1 MTDAEILTQV
11 ELETGCDDTTLLSS
25 YIEDAKSA
33 IINKAYP
40 FKFGITE
47 VPPKYH
53 RRWVEIAVYL
63 FNKRGAEGEEIHNE
77 NGTNRHYEA
86 ASVPNSMLRD
96 IVPVAKIPSREETD
110 DENT

>member
-1 MTDAEILTQV
+1 MTDAQILEQV
-11 ELETGCDDTTLLSS
+11 ELETGCDDATLLSS
-25 YIEDAKSA
+25 YIDNAKSA
-33 IINKAYP
+33 IINKAFP
-40 FKFGITE
+40 FKVGITE

-77 NGTNRHYEA
+77 NGTNRHYES
-86 ASVPNSMLRD
+86 ASVPYSMLRD
-96 IVPVAKIPSREETD
+96 IVPCAKIPCSEETD